1 MKHYTEEHEW
11 IEIQNDVAIIGIT
24 AHAANELG
32 DITFVE
38 IPEVGAEFSQGD
50 ALSVVESVKAAS
62 DVYSP
67 ISGTICEVNTKL
79 EENPELMNRSPEID
93 GWICKMS
100 KFNEDELNSL
110 MTDEEYADFIS

>member
-1 MKHYTEEHEW
+1 MKRYTEEHEW
-11 IEIQNDVAIIGIT
+11 IEIQDDRAVIGIS
-24 AHAANELG
+24 AHATSELG

-38 IPEVGAEFSQGD
+38 IPEIGAEFSQGD

-79 EENPELMNRSPEID
+79 EENPEIMNRSPEAD
-93 GWICKMS
+93 GWICRMS
-100 KFNEDELNSL
+100 KFNEDELTGL
-110 MTDEEYADFIS
+110 MTEEDYADFIS

>member
-1 MKHYTEEHEW
+1 MKRYTEEHEW
-11 IEIQNDVAIIGIT
+11 IEIQNDLAVIGIT

-38 IPEVGAEFSQGD
+38 VPEVGAEFSQGD

-79 EENPELMNRSPEID
+79 EEQPEVMNRSPEAE
-93 GWICKMS
+93 GWICKMR
-100 KFNEDELNSL
+100 KFNQDEFNGL